1 MSKIGV
7 LGAGTWGMA
16 LSRVLANAGHDVIVW
31 SALPAEIEELDLTRK
46 HKNLPGME
54 IPASIRFVK
63 DIEKLFTERDFILF
77 AVPSVY
83 VRNTAQ
89 KASKYV
95 TDEILIDVAKGME
108 ESTLLSLSD
117 VIREEIPDCRIV
129 AFSGPSHAEEVA
141 KDMPTTIVSASEDET
156 AAKAVQE
163 LFKDTCIRVY
173 TNDDIRGVELCG
185 AVKNVIAIASG
196 IAKGLGYGDNTK
208 AALITR
214 GMAEITRLGIAHG
227 GRKET
232 FAGLAGIGDLIVTA
246 TSEHSRNNRFGSYV
260 GQGYS
265 VDEAKEKV
273 GMVVEGINAI
283 RPTLAL
289 AKRYDIEMPIT
300 EAIYRVLFEGY
311 DAKQAVEKLMSRDFK
326 AEY

>member
-31 SALPAEIEELDLTRK
+31 SALPEEIDILEKTRK

-63 DIEKLFTERDFILF
+63 NIGNVFTERDFILF
-77 AVPSVY
+77 AVPSVF

-95 TDEILIDVAKGME
+95 REEILIDVAKGME
-108 ESTLLSLSD
+108 ESSLLALSE
-117 VIREEIPDCRIV
+117 VIKEEIPGCRIV

-141 KDMPTTIVSASEDET
+141 KDMPTTIVSASRDEE
-156 AAKAVQE
+156 AARKVQK
-163 LFKDTCIRVY
+163 LFRDTCIRVY

-227 GRKET
+227 GKKET

-246 TSEHSRNNRFGSYV
+246 TSEHSRNNRFGYYV

-265 VDEAKEKV
+265 VEEAKEKV

-289 AKRYDIEMPIT
+289 AKRYGVEMPIT
-300 EAIYRVLFEGY
+300 ESIYKVLFEGS
-311 DAKQAVEKLMSRDFK
+311 DAKQAVERLMSRDFK
-326 AEY
+326 SEY

>member
-1 MSKIGV
+1 MSRITV
-7 LGAGTWGMA
+7 LGAGTWGTA
-16 LSRVLANAGHDVIVW
+16 LSRVLANAGHDIIVW
-31 SALPAEIEELDLTRK
+31 SALPEELEVLDETRI
-46 HKNLPGME
+46 HKNLPGMTV
-54 IPASIRFVK
+54 PASICFEK
-63 DIEKLFTERDFILF
+63 DLEKALRERDFVLF
-77 AVPSVY
+77 AVPSVF

-89 KASKYV
+89 KASEYV
-95 TDEILIDVAKGME
+95 REEILIDVAKGME
-108 ESTLLSLSD
+108 GSTLLSLSE
-117 VIREEIPDCRIV
+117 VIQEEIPEGRIV

-141 KDMPTTIVSASEDET
+141 RDMPTTIVSASKDLE

-173 TNDDIRGVELCG
+173 TNEDIKGVELCG
-185 AVKNVIAIASG
+185 AFKNVIAIASG

-246 TSEHSRNNRFGSYV
+246 TSDHSRNNRFGYYI
-260 GQGYS
+260 GQGLT
-265 VDEAKEKV
+265 VEEAKEKV
-273 GMVVEGINAI
+273 GMVVEGINAL
-283 RPTLAL
+283 RPTLEL
-289 AKRYDIEMPIT
+289 AKRYGVEMPIS
-300 EAIYRVLFEGY
+300 EEICKVLFEGKS
-311 DAKQAVEKLMSRDFK
+311 AKDAVEQLMSRDFK

>member
-1 MSKIGV
+1 MSKITV
-7 LGAGTWGMA
+7 LGAGTWGTA
-16 LSRVLANAGHDVIVW
+16 LSRVLANAGHDVVVW
-31 SALPAEIEELDLTRK
+31 SVLPDELEVLDETRV
-46 HKNLPGME
+46 HKNLPGMSV
-54 IPASIRFVK
+54 PSSIRFER
-63 DIEKLFTERDFILF
+63 DLEKALTERDFILF
-77 AVPSVY
+77 AVPSVF

-95 TDEILIDVAKGME
+95 RDEILIDVAKGME
-108 ESTLLSLSD
+108 ESTLLSLSE
-117 VIREEIPDCRIV
+117 VIREEIPQGRIV

-141 KDMPTTIVSASEDET
+141 RDMPTTIVSASKDSE
-156 AAKAVQE
+156 AARAVQE

-173 TNDDIRGVELCG
+173 TNEDIRGVELCG

-246 TSEHSRNNRFGSYV
+246 TSDHSRNNRFGCYI
-260 GQGYS
+260 GQGLS
-265 VDEAKEKV
+265 VEEAKEKV

-283 RPTLAL
+283 KPTLEL
-289 AKRYDIEMPIT
+289 AKRYDVEMPIS
-300 EAIYRVLFEGY
+300 EAIYKVLFEGK
-311 DAKQAVEKLMSRDFK
+311 DAKVAVEELMSRDFK